1 MRSTNDRHHFRSVCM
16 GDVHTGYADF
26 LVKKYESMAYQAER
40 EKDHVAAHVFFQYA
54 EHYKKV

>member
-1 MRSTNDRHHFRSVCM
+1 MSDRQYFRSVCL
-16 GDVHTGYADF
+16 GEVHAGYADF

-40 EKDHVAAHVFFQYA
+40 EKDHALAQMFFQHA